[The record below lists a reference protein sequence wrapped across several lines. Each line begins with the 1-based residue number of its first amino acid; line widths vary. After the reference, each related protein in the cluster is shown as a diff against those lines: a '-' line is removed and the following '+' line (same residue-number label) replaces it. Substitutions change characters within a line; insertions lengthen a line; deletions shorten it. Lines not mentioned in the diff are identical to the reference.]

1 MNRLSDTWH
10 NPTTSQSHLSLSAPL
25 LDFAE
30 DDVHVGEGDVLAVNH
45 AAVLAELGPVLAVHL
60 LAGGARVAVDGEA
73 TEGLLQR
80 GQLHRCGRAG
90 APVAGAV
97 GLGGQP
103 LGRTV
108 FGVLGVR
115 PQRRTGHVGVFGCLD
130 FEVVAVVPE
139 KGRDEG
145 GRGTL
150 FAVNAVDFP
159 SGWT

>member
-1 MNRLSDTWH
+1 MADLKILKARGMNRLSNIWQ
-10 NPTTSQSHLSLSAPL
+10 NPAASQSHISQPAPL

-73 TEGLLQR
+73 AEGLLQR

-90 APVAGAV
+90 TSVAGAV

-108 FGVLGVR
+108 FRLLGVR
-115 PQRRTGHVGVFGCLD
+115 PQRRRGHVGVFRCLD
-130 FEVVAVVPE
+130 FEVVVVVSE
-139 KGRDEG
+139 KRRDEE
-145 GRGTL
+145 GRN
-150 FAVNAVDFP
+150 V
-159 SGWT
+159 